1 MTGTPPWD
9 LALLVGVLVAN
20 RSLVR
25 WFPATLFFWGFQGVI
40 AATAIYFGVQ
50 GIGGLEHVQAV
61 RWLVVGL
68 LVFHLVQNVALRRGG
83 KKL

>member
-1 MTGTPPWD
+1 MNGAPPWD

-25 WFPATLFFWGFQGVI
+25 WIPHPLFFWSFQVVLAGC
-40 AATAIYFGVQ
+40 AAWFAVRGVQ
-50 GIGGLEHVQAV
+50 GLESVAAV
-61 RWLVVGL
+61 RWLVSGL
-68 LVFHLVQNVALRRGG
+68 LVFHLVQNVVVRRGG